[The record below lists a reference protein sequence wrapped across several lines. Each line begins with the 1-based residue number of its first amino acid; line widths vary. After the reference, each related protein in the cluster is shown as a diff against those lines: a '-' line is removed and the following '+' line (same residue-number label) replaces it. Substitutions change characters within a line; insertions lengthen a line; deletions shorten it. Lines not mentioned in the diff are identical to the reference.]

1 MVYKDKKMK
10 KKVDYRGSMI
20 SEDMS
25 APGNLPQ
32 QVVRRDYGTGYSM
45 DFDYQGNSDAMYKQ
59 EMDDIMV
66 ANRNKAKRRY

>member
-1 MVYKDKKMK
+1 MAKMK
-10 KKVDYRGSMI
+10 KMRDYRGSMI

-32 QVVRRDYGTGYSM
+32 NVVRRQYGTGYEVNY
-45 DFDYQGNSDAMYKQ
+45 DYQGNSDAMYKQ

-66 ANRNKAKRRY
+66 LSRSKAKRRY